1 MTDKRDQVVAIVDDD
16 PAVLASLIF
25 LLEAAGYRVEAFDSS
40 SQFLAEA
47 QPDRYACLVLDQ
59 ELPGISGIELLR
71 HARRSG
77 ATAPA
82 LLVTNA
88 PVTMIAANAAALG
101 IAGVLR
107 KPLLEDDLIAVL
119 DAALRQP

>member
-25 LLEAAGYRVEAFDSS
+25 LLEAAGYRVEAFESS
-40 SQFLAEA
+40 GRFLAET
-47 QPDRYACLVLDQ
+47 QPKRFACLVLDQ
-59 ELPGISGIELLR
+59 DLPGTTGIELLR
-71 HARRSG
+71 HARRIG

-82 LLVTNA
+82 LLVTNT
-88 PVTMIAANAAALG
+88 PSPMIAANAAALG

-119 DAALRQP
+119 DATLRQL